1 VSSTK
6 GQATLLRLHLGQQ
19 INCPAG
25 PLRVMSIADRSGTG
39 SRSRARDRVRLAA
52 PWAVSSPC
60 TAIMSRPSGP
70 SDTFQSAT
78 VARGRFFTGRRP
90 RKEAALPPL
99 RPPRRAYADGVSAS
113 ARLCERHN
121 FRRPY
126 ARCVPQ
132 STTHG
137 GSDPWNRRGRADE
150 PTASWLPPFS
160 AARSRPLGRPIGTG
174 FQPRYPR
181 ILGIAP
187 T

>member
-70 SDTFQSAT
+70 SDTFPRAT

-137 GSDPWNRRGRADE
+137 GFKKSLRKISLWTPAGAKNPSVSPW
-150 PTASWLPPFS
+150 
-160 AARSRPLGRPIGTG
+160 
-174 FQPRYPR
+174 RYPINLKNDHITLR
-181 ILGIAP
+181 
-187 T
+187 